1 MRSPSSTSS
10 SSLSSKRSS
19 PLSKSSKSGSETR
32 NPKIQSKNP
41 SFTHIQAKNS
51 TKMKMSAVEAV
62 SHNQLDHLKEL
73 VRDSSIELK
82 KTDPQGKTLMSI
94 ACENGYENITRFLA
108 ENDVS
113 LVSIETPSGYYP
125 VHYCARYNHLDCLKI
140 LFDYG
145 ASLSPKTNEGKT
157 PLHLAAMWGHVD
169 IVKWLVQQRVNI
181 DIIDN
186 DRMTACDLAR
196 KNDQTEI
203 EDFLANCSTGRS
215 SSRLNKYYFWLR
227 IFFFFK

>member
-1 MRSPSSTSS
+1 
-10 SSLSSKRSS
+10 
-19 PLSKSSKSGSETR
+19 
-32 NPKIQSKNP
+32 
-41 SFTHIQAKNS
+41 
-51 TKMKMSAVEAV
+51 MKMTAVEAV
-62 SHNQLDHLKEL
+62 SLNQLEYLKEL
-73 VRDSSIELK
+73 VKESPIELK

-94 ACENGYENITRFLA
+94 ACENGYENITKYLA
-108 ENDVS
+108 ENDDS
-113 LVSIETPSGYYP
+113 LVSMETPSGYYP
-125 VHYCARYNHLDCLKI
+125 VHFCARYNHLDCLKI
-140 LFDYG
+140 LFNYG

-196 KNDQTEI
+196 KNEQTEI

-215 SSRLNKYYFWLR
+215 SSRFC
-227 IFFFFK
+227 IFY